1 MLITLPG
8 DVVSGEIT
16 GTGLDFRVP
25 LAKIFQSP
33 KYKNKTL
40 SKVLFTVYY
49 ILIVSI
55 NFNFSFIL
63 EMKSSSFLG
72 LNG

>member
-25 LAKIFQSP
+25 LAKIQSP